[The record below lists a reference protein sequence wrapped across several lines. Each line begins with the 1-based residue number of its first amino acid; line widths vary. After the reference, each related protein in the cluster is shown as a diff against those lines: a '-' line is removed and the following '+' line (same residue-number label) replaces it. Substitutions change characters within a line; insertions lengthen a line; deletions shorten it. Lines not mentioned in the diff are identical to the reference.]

1 MLAVRLFLSSAGQ
14 PIEHLRKWSVAVCL
28 LFGVLTFLTML
39 LLKWHSIDMHVK
51 LVSCF
56 ALCWKLP
63 LWTISLELDTQSD
76 RFGIMWHSTMILRI
90 LLCGWSNEETLDTLE
105 VKEPSTQPVPPH
117 QLRSPC
123 NTLLPPSPSFCNVSR
138 LEIECVQAEHDNI
151 ETSIHQKIVRHIA
164 FVTMSSKAV
173 HPKFV
178 QLLPD
183 FELLY
188 WVFTCFYFRKG
199 VVFVLILYSCQ
210 ILLLNGATQDQELPS
225 EPSKF
230 WTFLHSWT
238 RVNRK
243 KAARGT
249 AWQNSGK
256 TRRLAW
262 RSQLKSKLR
271 KQLRI
276 YTLQQTLAF
285 TQLPLDRLHI
295 HHIQLAQSK

>member
-1 MLAVRLFLSSAGQ
+1 MLAVRLFLSSAGK
-14 PIEHLRKWSVAVCL
+14 PIEHLRKWSAAVCL
-28 LFGVLTFLTML
+28 LFGVLTLLTML

-63 LWTISLELDTQSD
+63 LWTISLELDTQSN

-90 LLCGWSNEETLDTLE
+90 LPFGVLEWSNIRHIGSQGTFN
-105 VKEPSTQPVPPH
+105 STRSLH
-117 QLRSPC
+117 RLRSPC

-138 LEIECVQAEHDNI
+138 LEIECVQAKHDAEHDNI

-164 FVTMSSKAV
+164 SVTRSSKAV

-188 WVFTCFYFRKG
+188 SVFTRFYFRKG

-210 ILLLNGATQDQELPS
+210 SLINGATQDQELPS
-225 EPSKF
+225 EHSKF
-230 WTFLHSWT
+230 WTFL
-238 RVNRK
+238 NC
-243 KAARGT
+243 
-249 AWQNSGK
+249 
-256 TRRLAW
+256 
-262 RSQLKSKLR
+262 
-271 KQLRI
+271 
-276 YTLQQTLAF
+276 
-285 TQLPLDRLHI
+285 
-295 HHIQLAQSK
+295 